1 MVGLKIMNHICIKLI
16 CLSNSRKKW
25 LYLILLSF
33 IWGSSFIL
41 IKKGLVGFSS
51 MQLGGLR
58 IIFASLFL
66 FSFGIKTLKSLSVK
80 DWKWVTIAGFLSSFF
95 PPFFFAIA
103 QTEIDSGITSI
114 LNSIAPLG
122 TTLVGIWLFGLAITK
137 RQIVG
142 VIIGLLGTIAL
153 IVVGMEFSPEQNY
166 AYSIFVI
173 LSALG
178 YAFNINII
186 KKHLAHL
193 SPLAVTTASFGVVV
207 LPAIAMVSYAGIFT
221 INFHEP
227 QIQKALGYTLI
238 LAFLGTA
245 MANILFNKLIHIS
258 SPVFA
263 ASVTYTIPLVAIF
276 WGVLDGE
283 KINLYQ
289 IIGGLIILF
298 GVWLVNKKKK
308 E

>member
-1 MVGLKIMNHICIKLI
+1 VN
-16 CLSNSRKKW
+16 NFNKKW
-25 LYLILLSF
+25 LYLALLSF

-51 MQLGGLR
+51 LQLGGLR

-66 FSFGIKTLKSLSVK
+66 FLFGIKSLKNISLR
-80 DWKWVTIAGFLSSFF
+80 DWKWISIAGFLSSFF

-114 LNSIAPLG
+114 LNSIVPLG
-122 TTLVGIWLFGLAITK
+122 TTLVGVWLFGLAMNK
-137 RQIVG
+137 RQILG
-142 VIIGLLGTIAL
+142 VIIGLIGTVVL
-153 IVVGMEFSPEQNY
+153 ILVGMEFSPNQNY
-166 AYSIFVI
+166 WYSIFVF

-193 SPLAVTTASFGVVV
+193 TPLQVTTASFGVVII
-207 LPAIAMVSYAGIFT
+207 PAIIMLIYAGVLQVD
-221 INFHEP
+221 FHQVEV
-227 QIQKALGYTLI
+227 QKALGYTFVLGV
-238 LAFLGTA
+238 LGTA
-245 MANILFNKLIHIS
+245 VANIFFNKLIHIS

-263 ASVTYTIPLVAIF
+263 ASVTYTIPLVAIV
-276 WGVLDGE
+276 WGILDGE

-289 IIGGLIILF
+289 IVGGVIILF
-298 GVWLVNKKKK
+298 GVWLVNKKKNPIK
-308 E
+308 EH

>member
-1 MVGLKIMNHICIKLI
+1 MDSSK
-16 CLSNSRKKW
+16 KKW
-25 LYLILLSF
+25 LYLAVLSI

-41 IKKGLVGFSS
+41 IKKGLIGFNST
-51 MQLGGLR
+51 QVGGLR

-66 FSFGIKTLKSLSVK
+66 FLFGIRSIKSLSLK
-80 DWKWVTIAGFLSSFF
+80 DWKWITIAGFLSSFF

-114 LNSIAPLG
+114 LNSIVPLG
-122 TTLVGIWLFGLAITK
+122 TTLVGFWLFGLTINK

-142 VIIGLLGTIAL
+142 VFIGLIGTIAL
-153 IVVGMEFSPEQNY
+153 IIVGMEFSPNQNY
-166 AYSIFVI
+166 WYSIFI
-173 LSALG
+173 FLSALG

-186 KKHLAHL
+186 KKHLGHL
-193 SPLAVTTASFGVVV
+193 TPLQVTTASFAVVII
-207 LPAIAMVSYAGIFT
+207 PATIMVTYAGLFEV
-221 INFHEP
+221 NFKDVE
-227 QIQKALGYTLI
+227 IQKALAYI
-238 LAFLGTA
+238 LVLAILGTA
-245 MANILFNKLIHIS
+245 VANILFNKLIHIS

-263 ASVTYTIPLVAIF
+263 ASVTYLIPLVAII

-289 IIGGLIILF
+289 IIGGVIILF

-308 E
+308 PIKED